1 MVNSSALAETF
12 PPNIQLRSISS
23 NDDSN
28 KKISPEEM
36 RYIVPSSFVKEW
48 LAFTHFRTRPVP
60 PTHANNKLLVNYNKK
75 TRNYQAKQNL
85 QSNVHFRHINYK
97 TWALY
102 KTYYP
107 NSSPEIKS
115 LFRDVT
121 DPTKWIIENEH
132 RTAYMRTKSALLRTL
147 NRFKLQRNKRQLLHD
162 GEQPEGTNTANS
174 LRTMH
179 VDSDGMLF
187 QLSNSVFNREQIL
200 ELVVCL
206 SDSTTPARSSNNNHI
221 VEANFASHFLQYSL
235 GLTSVHPGNCNNYF
249 LLDQIIEHDS
259 WAKKQTLSERSYI
272 IVSERCYSLI
282 CFFLPGSGPRI
293 KVASTKEWEIDNFAG
308 SEEEAVINP
317 AVARL
322 MACRSSKNLEAG
334 NLEQEIKIEQKVEE
348 ARLIAGKLLA
358 SNLAELRHKELLE
371 EQQEDA
377 RLEKE
382 VREEEARLMAEKLLQ
397 SNLAEL
403 RHKEMLKKQQED
415 ARLEKEV
422 REEEARLLAEKLLQS
437 NLAELRHKEM
447 LKKQQEEELLEKE
460 ASEAEALLAASA
472 VLSSSLGQRR
482 KSEVE
487 KMQKIIDEEVQQEIL
502 STLLLDKEREKESK
516 PKDAARKIQ
525 CFMKA
530 GVARI
535 KKRRKRE
542 KLEMELLKAKEIWA
556 AGKMQQ
562 AYRSLLAKRKL
573 ASMKEERRIKL
584 IELQRAKEVWAATKL
599 QAVYRTRL
607 ARKRVNELKEERLR
621 LRREVASL
629 RIQNFWR
636 RIRAKLGL
644 VRNKNAVGKI
654 SALWRGKA
662 GRADFVAKRR
672 GADKIAS
679 CMRRLA
685 AQKEVCKV
693 KRCALDVPIS
703 VKVIS
708 LSNLQENGEGGGG
721 GDGRDTVGSV
731 GMGRMSLR
739 QSVTGLVKKGTGDRM
754 SNIRVYVSCFTKGMD
769 RTTSSTKTSKKRGTR
784 DPIYEE
790 RLDLCGDGFNG
801 ESKLVFT
808 VVAHSKIGAHRF
820 LGQGMLDLNK
830 VLPDGYFAPGNEKTV
845 TCENVELKRYK
856 IPQGDFSQGF
866 SDGGVVMSLNN
877 TESPGCGSLTL
888 VCLPNDSKV
897 TICGWLSMQLVTTGS
912 KLKWGGG
919 NDVVRWETK
928 YCCLAGGVLRI
939 HNSPYRL
946 HETQLTISK
955 EEGGEGVE
963 LEVIEQ
969 IMEVIK
975 RNSRAEE
982 KEAEKEQKIKEIS
995 LKFGKG
1001 SGVKLRIVQTRD
1013 ETWRVDEMNW
1023 VRKLRTVFDTN

>member
-1 MVNSSALAETF
+1 M
-12 PPNIQLRSISS
+12 
-23 NDDSN
+23 
-28 KKISPEEM
+28 
-36 RYIVPSSFVKEW
+36 
-48 LAFTHFRTRPVP
+48 
-60 PTHANNKLLVNYNKK
+60 
-75 TRNYQAKQNL
+75 
-85 QSNVHFRHINYK
+85 
-97 TWALY
+97 
-102 KTYYP
+102 
-107 NSSPEIKS
+107 
-115 LFRDVT
+115 
-121 DPTKWIIENEH
+121 
-132 RTAYMRTKSALLRTL
+132 
-147 NRFKLQRNKRQLLHD
+147 
-162 GEQPEGTNTANS
+162 
-174 LRTMH
+174 
-179 VDSDGMLF
+179 
-187 QLSNSVFNREQIL
+187 
-200 ELVVCL
+200 
-206 SDSTTPARSSNNNHI
+206 
-221 VEANFASHFLQYSL
+221 
-235 GLTSVHPGNCNNYF
+235 
-249 LLDQIIEHDS
+249 
-259 WAKKQTLSERSYI
+259 
-272 IVSERCYSLI
+272 
-282 CFFLPGSGPRI
+282 
-293 KVASTKEWEIDNFAG
+293 
-308 SEEEAVINP
+308 
-317 AVARL
+317 
-322 MACRSSKNLEAG
+322 
-334 NLEQEIKIEQKVEE
+334 
-348 ARLIAGKLLA
+348 
-358 SNLAELRHKELLE
+358 
-371 EQQEDA
+371 
-377 RLEKE
+377 
-382 VREEEARLMAEKLLQ
+382 
-397 SNLAEL
+397 
-403 RHKEMLKKQQED
+403 
-415 ARLEKEV
+415 
-422 REEEARLLAEKLLQS
+422 
-437 NLAELRHKEM
+437 
-447 LKKQQEEELLEKE
+447 
-460 ASEAEALLAASA
+460 
-472 VLSSSLGQRR
+472 
-482 KSEVE
+482 
-487 KMQKIIDEEVQQEIL
+487 
-502 STLLLDKEREKESK
+502 LDKEREKESK

-573 ASMKEERRIKL
+573 ASMKEERRIKLIELQRAREAWAATKLQQAYRTLLAKRKLASMKEERRIKLIELQRAKEAWAATKLQQAYRTRLARKRVNELKEERRIKL

-721 GDGRDTVGSV
+721 GEGRDTVGSV

-963 LEVIEQ
+963 LEVIDQ

>member
-963 LEVIEQ
+963 LEVIDQ